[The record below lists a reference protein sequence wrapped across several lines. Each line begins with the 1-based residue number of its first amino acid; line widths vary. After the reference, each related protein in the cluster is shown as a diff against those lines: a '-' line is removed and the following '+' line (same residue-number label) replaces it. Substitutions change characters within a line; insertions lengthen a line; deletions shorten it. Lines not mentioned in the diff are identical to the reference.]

1 MSHVHPPPAPL
12 IFQPPHPRAPNPAQL
27 PRFHPLTSHFFHS
40 QRSVAHTRMPHN
52 SIAFIRLLHTSL
64 YTGDLALQAENWGRH
79 EAEDEDDKSE
89 EGGEAAGRVQG
100 NGIVDG
106 DDAQELL
113 SQEKG

>member
-1 MSHVHPPPAPL
+1 
-12 IFQPPHPRAPNPAQL
+12 
-27 PRFHPLTSHFFHS
+27 
-40 QRSVAHTRMPHN
+40 MPHN

-64 YTGDLALQAENWGRH
+64 YTGDLGLQAENWGRH

-113 SQEKG
+113 SEEEGGPDIPNKPYSAQGKQSERNQKAGDSVEARV